1 MSERFS
7 VKWIDELSVDRY
19 RPMLRLLDREDFEFL
34 RSQPGITSRQV
45 ARLRSQRCRIFRGYL
60 RSLSADFGHVC
71 MSLKLLIAES
81 QQDRADLARLLLKRQ
96 VQFACSM
103 IQVHLRLILFTWGL
117 SQVDVSGPLRLFDG
131 IRIELATMSP
141 GAV

>member
-1 MSERFS
+1 M
-7 VKWIDELSVDRY
+7 
-19 RPMLRLLDREDFEFL
+19 
-34 RSQPGITSRQV
+34 
-45 ARLRSQRCRIFRGYL
+45 A
-60 RSLSADFGHVC
+60 
-71 MSLKLLIAES
+71 LKLLIAES